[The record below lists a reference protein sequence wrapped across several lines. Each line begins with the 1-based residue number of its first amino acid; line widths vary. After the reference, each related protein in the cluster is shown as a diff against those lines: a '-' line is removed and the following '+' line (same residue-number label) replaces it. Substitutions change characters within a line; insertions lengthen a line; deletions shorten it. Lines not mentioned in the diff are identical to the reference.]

1 MGELGVRL
9 VFFFS
14 TQFLSHHSFWTP
26 RLLLRARLTMLSLKL
41 SENVE
46 SILTAV
52 RSGSKQALVGSSSSD
67 FQFMAHALVG
77 FMDNEGGGE

>member
-1 MGELGVRL
+1 
-9 VFFFS
+9 
-14 TQFLSHHSFWTP
+14 
-26 RLLLRARLTMLSLKL
+26 MLSLKL